1 MVNLGPGI
9 EVKSGA
15 RLQAYGLTGVH
26 AGPSVAVELGGRFTA
41 APGPLPAMPP
51 APPSVA
57 SADPLVL
64 EPQSRTNEA
73 ISPEIRLSV
82 HPNPVKGIA
91 TALLELARP
100 AHVGLTL
107 YDALGRTVLRVSE
120 PEARESGRYSIS
132 FDTTRLPPGF
142 YVMRAEASGVQT
154 VVRPLVVIR

>member
-1 MVNLGPGI
+1 MGSRVCTLVRAWRWNS
-9 EVKSGA
+9 VGA
-15 RLQAYGLTGVH
+15 SQRRQARCLQCRLP
-26 AGPSVAVELGGRFTA
+26 PS
-41 APGPLPAMPP
+41 
-51 APPSVA
+51 SVA